1 MIDRDIILRDR
12 TYLAFLFFGCV
23 VKFQAREA
31 NSWGRRAS
39 LNPGNRVCVLFLY
52 LPTFRIFF
60 YFTFTFINLVSKAD
74 SATLQLFKKIHLNDW
89 LVLAQMHTLTPT
101 INQTKVRRDVERPK
115 GDRSR
120 AVRPFT

>member
-12 TYLAFLFFGCV
+12 TYLAFLFLGCV

-60 YFTFTFINLVSKAD
+60 SFTFTFINLVSKAD
-74 SATLQLFKKIHLNDW
+74 SATLQLLKKIHLNDW
-89 LVLAQMHTLTPT
+89 LVFDQMHTLTPI

>member
-12 TYLAFLFFGCV
+12 TYLAFLFLGCV

-31 NSWGRRAS
+31 NSWGRRGS

-60 YFTFTFINLVSKAD
+60 SFTFTFIN
-74 SATLQLFKKIHLNDW
+74 
-89 LVLAQMHTLTPT
+89 
-101 INQTKVRRDVERPK
+101 
-115 GDRSR
+115 
-120 AVRPFT
+120 

>member
-12 TYLAFLFFGCV
+12 TYLAFLFLGCV

-60 YFTFTFINLVSKAD
+60 SFTFTFINLVSKAD
-74 SATLQLFKKIHLNDW
+74 SATLQLLKKIHLNDW
-89 LVLAQMHTLTPT
+89 LVLDQMHTLTPI

>member
-12 TYLAFLFFGCV
+12 TYLAFLFLGCV

-39 LNPGNRVCVLFLY
+39 LNPGNRVSVLFLY

-60 YFTFTFINLVSKAD
+60 SFTFTFIN
-74 SATLQLFKKIHLNDW
+74 
-89 LVLAQMHTLTPT
+89 
-101 INQTKVRRDVERPK
+101 
-115 GDRSR
+115 
-120 AVRPFT
+120 

>member
-12 TYLAFLFFGCV
+12 TYLAFLFLGCV

-60 YFTFTFINLVSKAD
+60 SPLPLPLLIKLVKPIRQHS
-74 SATLQLFKKIHLNDW
+74 SC
-89 LVLAQMHTLTPT
+89 
-101 INQTKVRRDVERPK
+101 
-115 GDRSR
+115 
-120 AVRPFT
+120 

>member
-12 TYLAFLFFGCV
+12 TYLAFLFLGCV

-60 YFTFTFINLVSKAD
+60 SFTFTFIIKLVKPIRQHSSCSKKYI
-74 SATLQLFKKIHLNDW
+74 LMI
-89 LVLAQMHTLTPT
+89 
-101 INQTKVRRDVERPK
+101 
-115 GDRSR
+115 G
-120 AVRPFT
+120 